1 MNEIY
6 FFDPAYEKKDRLE
19 RIVMTEEA
27 CTEEELLK
35 KVLPY
40 LKRQRLYARML
51 VEENYSG
58 DKEKEKLEIYLE
70 IAERHI
76 KFFLALI

>member
-1 MNEIY
+1 MEETCFNDSIY
-6 FFDPAYEKKDRLE
+6 ERKDRLE

-40 LKRQRLYARML
+40 LKRQRLCARML
-51 VEENYSG
+51 IEGKYSD
-58 DKEKEKLEIYLE
+58 DKEREKLEIYLE
-70 IAERHI
+70 HAERHI